1 MKARYK
7 SFSQRLTQRIL
18 IVIITTIT
26 IVSIIVVWGITHLL
40 ETMTIG
46 YHLSELQVVNE
57 SVERRIDRVEVASE
71 MSIREIARN
80 VHSPE
85 GVYSALR
92 NELEPN
98 DKRVL
103 GFYVAY
109 EANYFEPGPFFH
121 TPFLAV
127 SSFAGIS

>member
-57 SVERRIDRVEVASE
+57 SVERRIDGVEAVHKYVGKTEQSDDLTLL
-71 MSIREIARN
+71 SIR
-80 VHSPE
+80 
-85 GVYSALR
+85 Y
-92 NELEPN
+92 
-98 DKRVL
+98 K
-103 GFYVAY
+103 
-109 EANYFEPGPFFH
+109 
-121 TPFLAV
+121 
-127 SSFAGIS
+127 